1 MKIRFRKSV
10 KIAPGIRVNFSKSG
24 VSTSIGPRGA
34 KVNLSKRGTRVTTG
48 IPGTGLS
55 ASKLYRGQAHNHHS
69 KPTTKEEWIISLIMG
84 AIIFGIMA
92 YASESFRP
100 LTTILSIA
108 CLVGLYFLTRKPKL
122 EESSAIAASPLP
134 QPETE
139 PSAPA
144 TTWQERVAAIE
155 HARTEPHRPSSTSSL
170 MLNSNV
176 DLPDHLGD
184 AAEARRKAK
193 ISEQSGDFD
202 AAWKHFHEE
211 KHHFLLHSSR
221 QGFSFENT
229 LSLDAT
235 VSERMANMLRKQKR
249 HNDAFVHIAYW
260 ASAQKGRPIKRH
272 NEKFRAYYNRADKMN
287 VSLEDAWSILMT
299 APIMDFSKVQL
310 MVAQWLKPL
319 DCNNQG

>member
-34 KVNLSKRGTRVTTG
+34 KINLSKQGARVITG

-55 ASKLYRGQAHNHHS
+55 ASKLYRGQTHNRHS

-84 AIIFGIMA
+84 AITFGIMA
-92 YASESFRP
+92 YASEGFRP

-122 EESSAIAASPLP
+122 EEGSAMAATPLP
-134 QPETE
+134 QLGTE
-139 PSAPA
+139 PRAPV

-155 HARTEPHRPSSTSSL
+155 HARTEPQHPSSPSSL
-170 MLNSNV
+170 MLNSGMV
-176 DLPDHLGD
+176 FSDHLGD

-193 ISEQSGDFD
+193 ASEQSGDFD
-202 AAWKHFHEE
+202 AAWKYLHEE
-211 KHHFLLHSSR
+211 KHHFLLHSS
-221 QGFSFENT
+221 QQCFSFENT
-229 LSLDAT
+229 LALDAN
-235 VSERMANMLRKQKR
+235 VSEKMANILRKQRR

-260 ASAQKGRPIKRH
+260 ATAQKSRPIKRH
-272 NEKFRAYYNRADKMN
+272 NEKFRVYYNRADKMN
-287 VSLEDAWSILMT
+287 VSLEEAWSIMMS

-310 MVAQWLKPL
+310 IVEQWLKPVGH
-319 DCNNQG
+319 NE